1 MYRGFDED
9 LHSYRSLVETVS
21 PMIKRKMGDTVFGK
35 TESSMAREMKF
46 ACIAHNVRLLI
57 DSGSVRI

>member
-1 MYRGFDED
+1 
-9 LHSYRSLVETVS
+9 
-21 PMIKRKMGDTVFGK
+21 MIKRKMGDTVFGK